1 MRYFKFALVLLL
13 LLPLQILSAAKQ
25 ENALSQLL
33 DINTA
38 NAALLADT
46 LPGIGPAKAALIV
59 QWREQNG
66 KFKHVDQLQEV
77 KGIGPKTLEKLRAYV
92 RVGSEAEARKMQ
104 MQLDQQEDK
113 VRADVHRV
121 INAATFAA
129 TPESIE
135 ALPRKAWYGKSVL
148 EILRTH

>member
-1 MRYFKFALVLLL
+1 MRYVIFALVLFL
-13 LLPLQILSAAKQ
+13 LLPFEPLFAAKQ
-25 ENALSQLL
+25 LDAPSQLL
-33 DINTA
+33 DIN
-38 NAALLADT
+38 AASATLLADT

-148 EILRTH
+148 EILGTH